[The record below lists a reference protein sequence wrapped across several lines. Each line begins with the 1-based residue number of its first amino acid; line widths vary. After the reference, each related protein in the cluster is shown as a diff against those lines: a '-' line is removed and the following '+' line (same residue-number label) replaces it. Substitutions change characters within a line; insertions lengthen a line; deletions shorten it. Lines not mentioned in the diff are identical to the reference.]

1 MKNKLKKSK
10 DKTMTEQV
18 YEKLENLIVFSKI
31 EPGSVLTETEISELI
46 GAGRTPVREALRI
59 LANES
64 LVNISRIGVF
74 IPKMS
79 VSVQLQ
85 LLEVRHAI
93 LQLCVKSAI
102 DRLTELDKKS
112 IQILLNTLDEQDEI
126 NFLDWLKQRHK
137 ILAKCSKNQFIYE
150 ELIKV
155 QSLAH
160 RFWYYYANKDNHEEV
175 KFLHKM
181 ILEAILLQD
190 KKIAL
195 QAVDNLIIYLEK
207 FIRSHSLQMDS

>member
-1 MKNKLKKSK
+1 MINKLKRSK

-18 YEKLENLIVFSKI
+18 YEKLEDIIVFSKI
-31 EPGSVLTETEISELI
+31 EPGTVLTETEISELV
-46 GAGRTPVREALRI
+46 GAGRTPVREALRV

-74 IPKMS
+74 IPDMS
-79 VSVQLQ
+79 ASIQLQ

-112 IQILLNTLDEQDEI
+112 IKILLDTLDDQDEI
-126 NFLDWLKQRHK
+126 GFLDWLKKRHK
-137 ILAKCSKNQFIYE
+137 TLAKCSKNQFIYE
-150 ELIKV
+150 ELRKV

-160 RFWYYYANKDNHEEV
+160 RFWYYYANEDDHQKV
-175 KFLHKM
+175 KLLHKI
-181 ILEAILLQD
+181 ILEAILLQN
-190 KKIAL
+190 KKAAL
-195 QAVDNLIIYLEK
+195 LAVEDLINHLEE
-207 FIRSHSLQMDS
+207 FIKSHS

>member
-190 KKIAL
+190 KKVAL